1 MVKHCLLFFGL
12 NREIERF
19 RHGYGTCLMKFP
31 RESGETVKALQK
43 QSNILALSLRF
54 WIWWLFSLFF
64 FQLKLLSFR
73 IRLFGLCNGMKP

>member
-54 WIWWLFSLFF
+54 GFGGFF
-64 FQLKLLSFR
+64 PFYNLNYFLS
-73 IRLFGLCNGMKP
+73 G